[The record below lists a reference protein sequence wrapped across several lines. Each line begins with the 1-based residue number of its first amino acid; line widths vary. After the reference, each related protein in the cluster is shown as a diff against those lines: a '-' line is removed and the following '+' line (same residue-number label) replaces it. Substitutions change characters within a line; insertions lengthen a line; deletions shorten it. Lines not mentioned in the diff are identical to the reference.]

1 MAAETRE
8 DGGGKRLRLVDE
20 VDDDSMPELTSES
33 EDEDDDVDE
42 ELSEEEAQRRYF
54 EDRQKQAK
62 ASADSWAAFFERKAG
77 QQRAAQQHADAQRA
91 AGPPSDALG
100 ASASASEEQHA
111 GPTITRERE
120 WAATCFTERGD
131 NKRADYSK
139 GELAELMRQAQAFIK
154 ETFEANRQKNP
165 KPSDKK
171 ALSAAVKAAHRRFG
185 IPLTSL
191 RNYWSGEGKTPSSRN
206 SQVGISKPGVASST
220 EKS

>member
-33 EDEDDDVDE
+33 ESEDEDEDEDDDVDE

-100 ASASASEEQHA
+100 P
-111 GPTITRERE
+111 GRIGIG
-120 WAATCFTERGD
+120 ERGATRRPD
-131 NKRADYSK
+131 NHKRARMGSN
-139 GELAELMRQAQAFIK
+139 LL
-154 ETFEANRQKNP
+154 
-165 KPSDKK
+165 
-171 ALSAAVKAAHRRFG
+171 H
-185 IPLTSL
+185 
-191 RNYWSGEGKTPSSRN
+191 
-206 SQVGISKPGVASST
+206 
-220 EKS
+220 